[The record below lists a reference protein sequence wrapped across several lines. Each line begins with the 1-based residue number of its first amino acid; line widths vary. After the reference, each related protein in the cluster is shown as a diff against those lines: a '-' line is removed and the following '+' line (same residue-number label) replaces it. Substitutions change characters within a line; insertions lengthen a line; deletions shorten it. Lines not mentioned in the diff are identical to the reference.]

1 MNTAVLTADAVDK
14 SYGAGSARVAALVG
28 INLELAAGELVAL
41 VGPSGSGK
49 SSLLNI
55 LCGWETP
62 DRGRVSWAGSR
73 RSMASLKWSELAIV
87 PQALGLLD
95 ELSVRENVALPARFG
110 SAGPSELVITPEG
123 LLETFGLTR
132 LAARSPA
139 QTSLGEQQRTAVAR
153 ALLLAPQLVL
163 ADEPSAHQ
171 DARWVEAVFAA
182 LRAAADRGAAC
193 LVATHSTEA
202 LSYTDRVVA
211 IRGGRLESA

>member
-1 MNTAVLTADAVDK
+1 MSVSVLSVDAVDK
-14 SYGAGSARVAALVG
+14 SYGVGRARVAALVDVS
-28 INLELAAGELVAL
+28 LELDAGELVAL
-41 VGPSGSGK
+41 VGPAGSGK

-62 DRGRVSWAGSR
+62 DQGRVTWAGTHRPTATLS
-73 RSMASLKWSELAIV
+73 WSDLAIV

-110 SAGPSELVITPEG
+110 SGDRLQTAISPEG
-123 LLETFGLTR
+123 LLKTFGLSR
-132 LAARSPA
+132 LAGRSPA

-153 ALLLAPQLVL
+153 ALLLGPRLVL

-182 LRAAADRGAAC
+182 LRAAADRGASC

-202 LSYTDRVVA
+202 LSYADRVVA
-211 IRGGRLESA
+211 IRGGRLAPG

>member
-1 MNTAVLTADAVDK
+1 VLTADAVDK
-14 SYGAGSARVAALVG
+14 SYGAGPARVAALVD
-28 INLELAAGELVAL
+28 ISLELATGELVAL
-41 VGPSGSGK
+41 IGPSGSGK

-62 DRGRVSWAGSR
+62 DRGQVTWAGSR
-73 RSMASLKWSELAIV
+73 RPMASLKWSELAIV

-110 SAGPSELVITPEG
+110 PPSTITPER
-123 LLETFGLTR
+123 LLETFGLSR
-132 LAARSPA
+132 LAARNPA

-153 ALLLAPQLVL
+153 ALLLGPQLVL
-163 ADEPSAHQ
+163 ADEPAAHQ

-193 LVATHSTEA
+193 LVATHSTET

-211 IRGGRLESA
+211 IRGGRLESG

>member
-1 MNTAVLTADAVDK
+1 MPWWD
-14 SYGAGSARVAALVG
+14 
-28 INLELAAGELVAL
+28 
-41 VGPSGSGK
+41 PSGSGK
-49 SSLLNI
+49 STLLNI

-62 DRGRVSWAGSR
+62 DHGRVTWAGSPR
-73 RSMASLKWSELAIV
+73 PMASLAWSDLAIV

-95 ELSVRENVALPARFG
+95 ELSVRENIALPARFG
-110 SAGPSELVITPEG
+110 PTDRLASAITPEG
-123 LLETFGLTR
+123 LLKTFGLSR
-132 LAARSPA
+132 LAARSPGH
-139 QTSLGEQQRTAVAR
+139 TSLGEQQRAALAR
-153 ALLLAPQLVL
+153 ALLLSPQLVL

-211 IRGGRLESA
+211 IRGGRLESG